1 MEKKKTQTAVNQKE
15 TKQVTVKLPAG
26 ALNTTN
32 MLFLV
37 SREFKRHKRYKTP
50 FSTVTASIKQIIH
63 DGKKRTPTTGEIAE
77 LLPQFFNIIQPLLRD
92 VDLAGT
98 IIEPE
103 IFLALPMTDEMG
115 ARTVKVRILEKVD
128 RNMFTVANQQVNL
141 IVRVT
146 FSIPSE
152 ATKDIRSFMKEA
164 MRAHY
169 A

>member
-1 MEKKKTQTAVNQKE
+1 MEKKDAKKKA
-15 TKQVTVKLPAG
+15 VKLPQG

-50 FSTVTASIKQIIH
+50 FSTVTASIKQIIQ
-63 DGKKRTPTTGEIAE
+63 DGEKRTPNTDEINE

-92 VDLAGT
+92 IDLAGT
-98 IIEPE
+98 IITPE

-128 RNMFTVANQQVNL
+128 RNVFTVAGQEVNL
-141 IVRVT
+141 SVRVT
-146 FSIPSE
+146 FLIPSE
-152 ATKDIRSFMKEA
+152 ETEDTRAFIKQA
-164 MRAHY
+164 MVEHY
-169 A
+169 S